1 MSSFFEKIAAAV
13 GGFHLVFDG
22 VCEGHFDDVRGVMG
36 DFAGPVPEA
45 GAKAVGHIVAPLAV
59 GAIPHFAHELQ

>member
-22 VCEGHFDDVRGVMG
+22 VSEGHFDDVRGVMG
-36 DFAGPVPEA
+36 DFASPVPET
-45 GAKAVGHIVAPLAV
+45 
-59 GAIPHFAHELQ
+59 

>member
-22 VCEGHFDDVRGVMG
+22 VGEGHFDDVRGVMG
-36 DFAGPVPEA
+36 GFTSPVPEA
-45 GAKAVGHIVAPLAV
+45 GAKTVGHIVALFAL
-59 GAIPHFAHELQ
+59 GSIPHFAHELQ